1 MKNKKNKDFKLIKAM
16 VDDCSE
22 LYLYDDSVN
31 IVSSL
36 ADLFVFDGDDTYI
49 AESLEDATEL
59 DRRLKAERNG
69 WKGLVDAKFNKENFG
84 NCEN

>member
-1 MKNKKNKDFKLIKAM
+1 MKNIIILFMLLIA
-16 VDDCSE
+16 ST
-22 LYLYDDSVN
+22 
-31 IVSSL
+31 
-36 ADLFVFDGDDTYI
+36 LF

-84 NCEN
+84 NSDN

>member
-1 MKNKKNKDFKLIKAM
+1 MKNKKSKDFKVIKAV

-22 LYLYDDSVN
+22 LYDDSVN
-31 IVSSL
+31 IVSSM

-59 DRRLKAERNG
+59 DRRLKAKRNG
-69 WKGLVDAKFNKENFG
+69 WKGLGDAKFNKENFG
-84 NCEN
+84 NCDN